1 METMKNTKLMG
12 KEWMGQYTDPVT
24 KLKVIMVKD
33 NDGQIRSY
41 VNLTSFIR
49 GVK

>member
-1 METMKNTKLMG
+1 MKNTKLMG
-12 KEWMGQYTDPVT
+12 KEWMGSYTDPST
-24 KLKVIMVKD
+24 GLKMTMVRD
-33 NDGQIRSY
+33 ENGNVRSF